1 VLRFEEVGNN
11 GADGVD
17 TQLSIQI
24 LGQCFPGA
32 FNTEFLE
39 GISQK
44 IIRLLETFPGK
55 GVSVTEISSHADL
68 LRSLA
73 GIYESNAI

>member
-17 TQLSIQI
+17 TQLSIQV
-24 LGQCFPGA
+24 LGQRFPGA
-32 FNTEFLE
+32 FKTEFLE

-55 GVSVTEISSHADL
+55 G
-68 LRSLA
+68 
-73 GIYESNAI
+73 